1 MENIMPVLWV
11 IVAIVL
17 LLFMTVKMKVH
28 SMIALLLIA
37 IFVAFMEGM
46 DSVSLVKTI
55 TKGAGSTLGGVGL
68 IIVLGAALGQLMTD
82 CGASKKNCRYDCCS
96 LRGKDIA
103 VGRYVCWYYLW
114 DFDVL

>member
-1 MENIMPVLWV
+1 MENLMPVIWV

-46 DSVSLVKTI
+46 DTVSLVKTH
-55 TKGAGSTLGGVGL
+55 
-68 IIVLGAALGQLMTD
+68 
-82 CGASKKNCRYDCCS
+82 N
-96 LRGKDIA
+96 
-103 VGRYVCWYYLW
+103 
-114 DFDVL
+114 

>member
-55 TKGAGSTLGGVGL
+55 TKGAGEYSGRRRSYY
-68 IIVLGAALGQLMTD
+68 
-82 CGASKKNCRYDCCS
+82 CPRCS
-96 LRGKDIA
+96 LRTVND
-103 VGRYVCWYYLW
+103 
-114 DFDVL
+114 